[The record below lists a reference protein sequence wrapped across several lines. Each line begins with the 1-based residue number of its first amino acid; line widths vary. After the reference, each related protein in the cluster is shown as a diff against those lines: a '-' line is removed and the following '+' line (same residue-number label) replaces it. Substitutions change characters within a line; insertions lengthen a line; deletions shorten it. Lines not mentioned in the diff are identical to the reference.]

1 MSKELVVKIEGLLS
15 PYLDKYDIENDDD
28 SYTFD
33 IDEHTTKKIQNRGYD
48 EDDRN
53 EHLLLMRNS
62 INLKSLLI
70 GEDDAFFPG
79 CDSEA
84 DWETT
89 AIYLGNNTNL
99 NAIGF
104 GIVSGVDSFSFQ
116 ALGKGLARND
126 SIYKIFFTNES
137 FFDHSKSYVDAMV
150 PFLTKGNITHLS
162 LMPGQQSWSGPM
174 KLDQKGIL
182 MLALMIARFDSLKV
196 VEFEQVCGKG
206 EGRQEGELDDE
217 LMSYVFQALSNHPNL
232 ESIRLIETQ
241 LGKHAK
247 NALTALN
254 VTVEEGDA
262 NKNDDPIM
270 SMFEDMMSGS
280 SSRYSSSQKAPQPIL
295 PTKVQPGIVCE
306 VDGLKSASGKTLNKR
321 RCAVIRH
328 VTEEGQEDRY
338 EVRMENE
345 KGKDATFAL
354 KEANLSPME
363 KLVLPTHNRRG
374 SESSSRS
381 LCELLLYHKGSGPFT
396 DPEFSPSRI
405 ILSGYAS
412 RCLEHI
418 GSSNLMWLVDTQLE
432 QLSAVTGLASIS
444 QDGERGAEQVL
455 FALLEGDPMY
465 VDVLIQTIHWTG
477 LIDHDGDSN
486 NDTYSEEFSNCPP
499 TQLTGDQDSK
509 PYVKLMST
517 GPFRLLVEMTR
528 YKFGGALFAALT
540 ESEFYP
546 LFIQRLLRLVGR
558 EAIGTFDGIKLGKM
572 ARAILLKLCPGVNLK
587 KPLTDTDKANHL
599 LEKTSR
605 DLPSEWV
612 LDTWHGE
619 WLNDMFFN

>member
-1 MSKELVVKIEGLLS
+1 MSKEVVVKIEGLLS
-15 PYLDKYDIENDDD
+15 PYLDEYDVDEHTNDD
-28 SYTFD
+28 SFTFD
-33 IDEHTTKKIQNRGYD
+33 IDEHTTKQIRNRGYD
-48 EDDRN
+48 DDDRN

-79 CDSEA
+79 SDIDDE
-84 DWETT
+84 WETT

-116 ALGKGLARND
+116 ALGKGLVRND
-126 SIYKIFFTNES
+126 SISKIFFTNES
-137 FFDHSKSYVDAMV
+137 FFDYSKAYVDAMV

-174 KLDQKGIL
+174 KLNQKGIL

-196 VEFEQVCGKG
+196 VEFEKVCGKG
-206 EGRQEGELDDE
+206 EGREEVELDDE
-217 LMSYVFQALSNHPNL
+217 LMSCVFEALSNHPNL
-232 ESIRLIETQ
+232 ESIRLVGTK
-241 LGKHAK
+241 LGKNAK
-247 NALTALN
+247 TAMTALN

-262 NKNDDPIM
+262 NKNDDSIM

-280 SSRYSSSQKAPQPIL
+280 SSRYSSQKAPQPIL

-328 VTEEGQEDRY
+328 VAEEDRY

-345 KGKDATFAL
+345 KGKDSTFAL

-374 SESSSRS
+374 SESSARS

-396 DPEFSPSRI
+396 DPVFSPSRI

-418 GSSNLMWLVDTQLE
+418 GSSNLQWLVDTQLE

-486 NDTYSEEFSNCPP
+486 NDKFSSEFSNCPP
-499 TQLTGDQDSK
+499 TQITGDQESK

-517 GPFRLLVEMTR
+517 GPLRLLVEMTR

-540 ESEFYP
+540 ESEFYS
-546 LFIQRLLRLVGR
+546 LFIQRLLRLIGR
-558 EAIGTFDGIKLGKM
+558 EAIGTYDGIKLGKM
-572 ARAILLKLCPGVNLK
+572 ARAILLKLCPVVNLK

-605 DLPSEWV
+605 NLPSEWV